1 MSLQPPGGGQ
11 EGGAGY
17 SQPQDPWSGFEPG
30 LASMPTDP
38 IPHRQPETYG
48 PTVPDAVW
56 TSPTVL
62 QGQPV
67 SPQFPYPPPPR
78 RGNAGLISMIVVLI
92 LVLGGGGGY
101 EAYHYIKTHHVSGAQ
116 SPPPSSSGSAGT
128 DTAPPAVF
136 PYTAKAGDCVAN
148 VGSEQKPKMA
158 PSPCTTPNSYKIV
171 KIARGSSIP
180 LGPGG
185 TFDTNTTSAA
195 VCAGI
200 QFDTWYGYQVDNP
213 DLNVFFCMTNN

>member
-11 EGGAGY
+11 DGGDGY

-38 IPHRQPETYG
+38 IPQRQPEVYG
-48 PTVPDAVW
+48 ATVPDAIW
-56 TSPTVL
+56 SNPTVL
-62 QGQPV
+62 QEQSP
-67 SPQFPYPPPPR
+67 PQFPYPPPR
-78 RGNAGLISMIVVLI
+78 RGNAALITAIVVLV
-92 LVLGGGGGY
+92 LLLGGGGGY
-101 EAYHYIKTHHVSGAQ
+101 AAYHYIKTHPANGAQ
-116 SPPPSSSGSAGT
+116 NPPPSASGNPS
-128 DTAPPAVF
+128 TAPPNVF
-136 PYTAKAGDCVAN
+136 PYTAKEGDCVVNA
-148 VGSEQKPKMA
+148 GTTQKPKMS
-158 PSPCTTPNSYKIV
+158 PSSCSTPNSFKIV

-180 LGPGG
+180 LGPSG

-213 DLNVFFCMTNN
+213 NLNVFFCMTDN